1 MSCILIQIVQ
11 RKHRL
16 VLECCEEWRP
26 ISGIL
31 FHPSIQIFWDC
42 FFSSFPHIHSN
53 KRRHYITFLTN
64 KSSEFYSAF
73 AVRAAL
79 NIFTCPF
86 AILLIIPV
94 IFAVKTKRRLCT
106 KSNNSLAC
114 LATTDLTVG
123 LIFQPLT
130 MTNFS
135 LMHIGSRIQTV
146 TCTPINDS

>member
-1 MSCILIQIVQ
+1 MQANIWNTFPLIYSD
-11 RKHRL
+11 L
-16 VLECCEEWRP
+16 L
-26 ISGIL
+26 GL
-31 FHPSIQIFWDC
+31 FLFQ
-42 FFSSFPHIHSN
+42 FSA
-53 KRRHYITFLTN
+53 YTFKQTSQTD
-64 KSSEFYSAF
+64 KSSKFYFAF

-114 LATTDLTVG
+114 LDTTDLTVG

-135 LMHIGSRIQTV
+135 FMHIGSRIQTV
-146 TCTPINDS
+146 TCTPINDSQQLSNSRLQEQLHFER